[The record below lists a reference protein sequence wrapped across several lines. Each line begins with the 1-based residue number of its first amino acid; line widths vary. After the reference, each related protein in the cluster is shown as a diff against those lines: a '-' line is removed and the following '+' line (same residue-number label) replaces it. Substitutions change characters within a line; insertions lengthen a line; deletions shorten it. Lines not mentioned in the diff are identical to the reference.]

1 MSGSRWV
8 ITLLWLSGSWR
19 SFLYSSFVYSCYLFL
34 IFSASVRSIPIL
46 SFIVLIF
53 AWMFPASLIFLK
65 KSLAFPILL
74 FSSISLHWLLKKAF
88 LSLLAIRWN
97 SAFKWVYLSFSHD
110 SSKALSEDQG
120 VGGGP
125 IPGGGSIP
133 GTLHPFPK
141 RIGIILLISMW
152 NYPAYKNKPCHI
164 SQQPYTPSLM
174 AYTLSVECASL
185 WI

>member
-8 ITLLWLSGSWR
+8 ITPLWLSGLWR
-19 SFLYSSFVYSCYLFL
+19 SFLHSSFVYSCYLFL

-88 LSLLAIRWN
+88 LSLLALLWN
-97 SAFKWVYLSFSHD
+97 SAFKQAYLSFSPLPLTSLLFSAICKASD
-110 SSKALSEDQG
+110 SHFVFLHFFFLGMVLRPASCTVSQTSVLSSS
-120 VGGGP
+120 
-125 IPGGGSIP
+125 GSLYI
-133 GTLHPFPK
+133 
-141 RIGIILLISMW
+141 RS
-152 NYPAYKNKPCHI
+152 Y
-164 SQQPYTPSLM
+164 SLNIFV
-174 AYTLSVECASL
+174 TFTV
-185 WI
+185 